1 MPVVGEIIQASAI
14 ALEIVLMGCAV
25 NSIELLLVRIE
36 PEL

>member
-1 MPVVGEIIQASAI
+1 MPAVREIILAGAI
-14 ALEIVLMGCAV
+14 GLEIVPMGCAV